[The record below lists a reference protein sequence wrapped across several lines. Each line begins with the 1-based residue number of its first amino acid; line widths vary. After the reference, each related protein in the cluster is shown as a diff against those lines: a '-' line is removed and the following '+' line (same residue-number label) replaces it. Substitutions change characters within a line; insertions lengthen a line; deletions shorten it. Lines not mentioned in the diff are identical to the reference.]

1 MIMGYVFRLTLLY
14 GYIRMAR
21 FYVSR
26 VGELPNY
33 YSPGE
38 RYNEDGGQI
47 GYVPPSTRWWVPSIF
62 RGRTKKRVGKKL
74 KSLAKRLKEQRNYE
88 EELNLLGAAYPEAPN
103 IYAPSSNNL
112 REKALENA
120 KAQENA
126 DRLLNEIYGITNNEN
141 GIPNDPM
148 PHHSNDPE
156 PLSRYGGTRRR
167 PRRRNRRKTS
177 RR

>member
-120 KAQENA
+120 KSGKQVLLEQVLNTIRSPA
-126 DRLLNEIYGITNNEN
+126 DILSGDIKFRRLKRLVDFDMCERKEFSTTKNYANN
-141 GIPNDPM
+141 
-148 PHHSNDPE
+148 
-156 PLSRYGGTRRR
+156 R
-167 PRRRNRRKTS
+167 
-177 RR
+177 